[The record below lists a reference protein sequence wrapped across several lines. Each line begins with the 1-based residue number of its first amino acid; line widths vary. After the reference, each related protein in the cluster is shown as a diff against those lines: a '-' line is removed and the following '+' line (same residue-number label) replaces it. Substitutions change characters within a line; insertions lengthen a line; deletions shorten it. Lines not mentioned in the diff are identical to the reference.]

1 MTVQTIATQLA
12 YFVTQVPDPGSGT
25 APPGSEGIITIL
37 QWAAWIAAAVCVLG
51 VLIAGAMMAVQMR
64 QGEGGQ
70 SVTRLGWV
78 MAGAIVIGSASALV
92 GAIL

>member
-1 MTVQTIATQLA
+1 MTETIAAQLA
-12 YFVTQVPDPGSGT
+12 YYVTQVPDPGSGT

-51 VLIAGAMMAVQMR
+51 VIIAGAMMAVQMQR
-64 QGEGGQ
+64 GEGGQ
-70 SVTRLGWV
+70 SVSRLGWV